1 MRTTLAPGLIRSAKR
16 NFNYGRRRVHLFEIG
31 KTYFQDDQGRPAERN
46 SLGILSTGV
55 FADQNWISPAA
66 EFSFFHF
73 KGVIAALFKDI
84 RISSVEFEPTDASPW
99 LNPVDAAMVRV
110 DGVIV
115 GVIGSLAKSL
125 EEKYKMKQTVF
136 LAELD
141 FEKIGGYAF
150 APVRYQTLPRYP
162 SVERD
167 LSIVI
172 GRDLAY
178 GAMRDGVKKLEIA
191 ELTEIDLID
200 AYEGEKIPEGK
211 VGLTLRFTYLDRE
224 KTLTV
229 ERVQSFM
236 EAISNFLINNY
247 GAGLRSI

>member
-16 NFNYGRRRVHLFEIG
+16 NFNYGQRRVHLFEIG
-31 KTYFQDDQGRPAERN
+31 KTYFPDAEGRPTERN
-46 SLGILSTGV
+46 TLGIASTGA
-55 FADQNWISPAA
+55 FAAQNWISPAA
-66 EFSFFHF
+66 EFSFFNF
-73 KGVIAALFKDI
+73 KGVIDALFKGI
-84 RISSVEFEPTDASPW
+84 RISSAAFEPTDAFPW
-99 LNPVDAAMVRV
+99 LNPADAAIVNV
-110 DGVIV
+110 EGEIV

-125 EEKYKMKQTVF
+125 EEKYKLKQPVF

-141 FEKIGGYAF
+141 FEKIAGYAF

-172 GRDLAY
+172 DRDPAY
-178 GAMRDGVKKLEIA
+178 KAIHDGIKKLEIA

-200 AYEGEKIPEGK
+200 VYEGEKIPEGK
-211 VGLTLRFTYLDRE
+211 VGLTLRFTFIDRE

-229 ERVQSFM
+229 ERVQSFID
-236 EAISNFLINNY
+236 AISKFLINNY

>member
-1 MRTTLAPGLIRSAKR
+1 
-16 NFNYGRRRVHLFEIG
+16 
-31 KTYFQDDQGRPAERN
+31 
-46 SLGILSTGV
+46 
-55 FADQNWISPAA
+55 
-66 EFSFFHF
+66 
-73 KGVIAALFKDI
+73 
-84 RISSVEFEPTDASPW
+84 
-99 LNPVDAAMVRV
+99 
-110 DGVIV
+110 
-115 GVIGSLAKSL
+115 
-125 EEKYKMKQTVF
+125 VF